1 MAIQGE
7 GMDIGV
13 FGSRERLGEGR
24 GREVI
29 DGIVDILRGI

>member
-1 MAIQGE
+1 MN
-7 GMDIGV
+7 IGV